1 MEITLSKKQNLLRSL
16 IVSQNIP
23 EINVLGSTQSG
34 KTFSCNLAITEYAEK
49 LYNYAPTEKFNGA
62 IIGWTTDTLKRNVA
76 DNIVDNLK
84 SMGFKKDKDYIF
96 KWGQQEKFLEIY
108 NLKIYF
114 FGFNNYLSFNKIL
127 GAPLIF
133 VWVDEAAR
141 IYSVAKLQESF
152 DQIVGRQISYA
163 GHPYLKTIHT
173 FNVEGGNNHPYKV
186 KYIDN
191 NDCKKLVFFP
201 YDNPKLNTKEKIR
214 EVLKMFS
221 TKTLKEQKIFNKWVV
236 SEGKVFNKVNVINSL
251 ENWKIREIGIGVD
264 YGSKNSTTFVPYA
277 LAYNTLTKRWGIVR
291 LQVYYHN
298 PQKLGT
304 TPTTEYFSNQLRL
317 FIVYLKNKYG
327 VNIPI
332 YDLVVDSEALHF
344 INRLNADNI
353 PNVGADKYPGS
364 VKEGVEYIQSLF
376 EKDFMYILEEESIT
390 HIHDDLNIELSAID
404 ESLEEFNSYQYDR
417 INSLKTGIDCFIKD
431 LDHSIDASRYLFI
444 EWKEKGKL
452 PII

>member
-1 MEITLSKKQNLLRSL
+1 M
-16 IVSQNIP
+16 
-23 EINVLGSTQSG
+23 
-34 KTFSCNLAITEYAEK
+34 
-49 LYNYAPTEKFNGA
+49 
-62 IIGWTTDTLKRNVA
+62 
-76 DNIVDNLK
+76 
-84 SMGFKKDKDYIF
+84 
-96 KWGQQEKFLEIY
+96 
-108 NLKIYF
+108 
-114 FGFNNYLSFNKIL
+114 
-127 GAPLIF
+127 
-133 VWVDEAAR
+133 
-141 IYSVAKLQESF
+141 
-152 DQIVGRQISYA
+152 
-163 GHPYLKTIHT
+163 
-173 FNVEGGNNHPYKV
+173 
-186 KYIDN
+186 
-191 NDCKKLVFFP
+191 
-201 YDNPKLNTKEKIR
+201 
-214 EVLKMFS
+214 
-221 TKTLKEQKIFNKWVV
+221 
-236 SEGKVFNKVNVINSL
+236 
-251 ENWKIREIGIGVD
+251 
-264 YGSKNSTTFVPYA
+264 
-277 LAYNTLTKRWGIVR
+277 
-291 LQVYYHN
+291 
-298 PQKLGT
+298 GT